1 VTDVIEVSEQGPP
14 GPPGLASLAG
24 TLTTILAG
32 TSQTLNESGVQ
43 RVLVAS
49 DGAAATAVF
58 PLVPLDGDAIWVHTS
73 GATVVNQVT
82 LNPNGALIENPMTPG
97 TTTSSNVTMG
107 PNPGAS
113 AIFVYEIANT
123 LWRLWA

>member
-14 GPPGLASLAG
+14 GPAGLASLTGA
-24 TLTTILAG
+24 LTVILAG
-32 TSQTLNESGVQ
+32 ASTTLSEAAVQ

-58 PLVPLDGDAIWVHTS
+58 PLIPVDGDVVWVHTS

-82 LNPNGALIENPMTPG
+82 INPNGAFIENPLVPG

-113 AIFVYEIANT
+113 GIFVYEVANT
-123 LWRLWA
+123 LWRLWQ